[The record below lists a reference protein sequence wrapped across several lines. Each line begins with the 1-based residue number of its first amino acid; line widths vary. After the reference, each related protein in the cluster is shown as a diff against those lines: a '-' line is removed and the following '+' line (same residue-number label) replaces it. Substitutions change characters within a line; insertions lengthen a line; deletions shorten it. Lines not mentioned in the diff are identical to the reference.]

1 MEAPN
6 KIYLTEWEGKGVS
19 EYETPWSTGYYD
31 EDAHHCKNHEYIRKE
46 ALLEWAN
53 VHKTVIETNGEEDDA
68 YTRGQYSVILTLI
81 DKLNSM

>member
-1 MEAPN
+1 MKAPD
-6 KIYLTEWEGKGVS
+6 KIYIGPMLNPSDGYVGIAWAEAHGGME
-19 EYETPWSTGYYD
+19 EYV
-31 EDAHHCKNHEYIRKE
+31 RKD

-68 YTRGQYSVILTLI
+68 YTRGQYSAILTLI